1 MKTNTLIL
9 SILTIVF
16 VGCGPQTKRPAEN
29 SVETIQTEE
38 NSIDTDPIASV
49 DTLADTSTIS
59 QFDQTGLI
67 KNKRIEQYLADDKIP
82 HRFKELVKTGGKS
95 LTDNCEALND
105 SLFSRDSQRHP
116 FYFWLFTQTIRIA
129 DGAVTEPMGIAAKNY
144 VESETET
151 FFSNFIGDNSLTS
164 ADFDNWVT
172 LIAGEI
178 AISAESSERQE
189 IDNLLRTI
197 RRNCTDCP
205 QNYIELINRFE
216 LEIMKYSP

>member
-1 MKTNTLIL
+1 M
-9 SILTIVF
+9 
-16 VGCGPQTKRPAEN
+16 
-29 SVETIQTEE
+29 ETIQTEE

-105 SLFSRDSQRHP
+105 SLFSRDSERHP
-116 FYFWLFTQTIRIA
+116 FYFWLFTQIIRIS

-205 QNYIELINRFE
+205 QNYIELINRYE